1 MTLEEL
7 NEAIEELR
15 AQGESDED
23 IAAGFYLMFS
33 EGKIDFPQFEALLE
47 AIGYEVDD
55 EFRSWD
61 EETQRTFALADDGE
75 EEGNDKEAPQNVPDK
90 NGEKDIEDN
99 SNDNVEEDDEEK
111 NAMRLFGK

>member
-1 MTLEEL
+1 MTLDEL
-7 NEAIEELR
+7 NEAIDELR

-47 AIGYEVDD
+47 AIDYEVDE
-55 EFRSWD
+55 EFRNMD
-61 EETQRTFALADDGE
+61 EHTQRTFALNNGE
-75 EEGNDKEAPQNVPDK
+75 EPSNDKEEPQNVPNK
-90 NGEKDIEDN
+90 NGEDKVEDN
-99 SNDNVEEDDEEK
+99 NNEKEDDEEK

>member
-7 NEAIEELR
+7 NEAIDELR

-33 EGKIDFPQFEALLE
+33 EKKIDFPQFEALLE

-61 EETQRTFALADDGE
+61 EETQRTFALNDDYKEGE
-75 EEGNDKEAPQNVPDK
+75 NDKESPQNVPDK
-90 NGEKDIEDN
+90 NGEDKVED
-99 SNDNVEEDDEEK
+99 SNNEKEDEEK